1 MDCFYAA
8 VHVRDDPSLRGRPV
22 VVGGRPES
30 RGVVAAANYEARA
43 FGIRSAMPSAR
54 AARLCPQAVFL
65 RPDFPRY
72 SAESKAI
79 FAVFREHTPLVQPAS
94 LDEAYLDV
102 TEHLGD
108 FGSATG
114 VARAIRARVRAER
127 GLTVSVG
134 VGPNR
139 LVAKIASDYRKP
151 DGLTVVPPQRVAA
164 FLSPQPVR
172 VLHGVGPATARL
184 LEQLGVHTIAD
195 LRGLSVETL
204 SARFGSYGP
213 TLWEFARGIDQR
225 PVQPNSERKSLGTEN
240 TYAEDLVD
248 RARMLAE
255 LRAMAEEVAK
265 GLARRELR
273 ARTVTIKVRYGDFT
287 TITRSHTLTRATADV
302 EVIAAL
308 ACQLLSATEA
318 GARRVR
324 LLGVSA
330 HSLLADDPQ
339 LDLFAEPGGPPG
351 LPACE
356 RPVGEGEEEGETE
369 RWRDGAGE
377 AAVEVP
383 LGLSADG

>member
-54 AARLCPQAVFL
+54 AGRLCPHAVFL

-79 FAVFREHTPLVQPAS
+79 FAIFREFTPLVQPAS

-102 TEHLGD
+102 TDHLGEYA
-108 FGSATG
+108 SATA
-114 VARAIRARVRAER
+114 VARAIRARVRSER

-139 LVAKIASDYRKP
+139 LVAKIASDHRKP
-151 DGLTVVPPQRVAA
+151 DGLTVVPPDKVDA
-164 FLSPQPVR
+164 FLAPLPVK

-184 LEQLGVHTIAD
+184 LEELHARTIAE
-195 LRGLSVETL
+195 LRGLPLELL
-204 SARFGSYGP
+204 SARFGRYGP
-213 TLWEFARGIDQR
+213 TLWEFARGIDHR
-225 PVQPNSERKSLGTEN
+225 PVEPHSERKSLGTEN
-240 TYAEDLVD
+240 TYGQDLTD
-248 RARMLAE
+248 RDEMVRE
-255 LRAMAEEVAK
+255 LRAMAAEVAA

-287 TITRSHTLTRATADV
+287 TLTRSRTLARATADG
-302 EVIAAL
+302 AL
-308 ACQLLSATEA
+308 LGGLASELLASTEA
-318 GARRVR
+318 GERSVR
-324 LLGVSA
+324 LLGVAA
-330 HSLLADDPQ
+330 HGLVGEEPQ
-339 LDLFAEPGGPPG
+339 LDLFSLAPTTCG
-351 LPACE
+351 
-356 RPVGEGEEEGETE
+356 
-369 RWRDGAGE
+369 
-377 AAVEVP
+377 
-383 LGLSADG
+383 